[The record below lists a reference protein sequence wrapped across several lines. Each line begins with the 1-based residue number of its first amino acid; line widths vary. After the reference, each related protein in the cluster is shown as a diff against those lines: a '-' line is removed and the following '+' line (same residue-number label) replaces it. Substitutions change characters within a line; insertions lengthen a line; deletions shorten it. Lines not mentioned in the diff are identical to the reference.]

1 MDATRLNQELN
12 NFDAQVD
19 AFERNYDTQADG
31 KNGLQKGMDVVR
43 SWVNRGNDGNGHGD
57 DQFKNIANTQ
67 YAIEQIKA
75 GLQSGSLNTQ
85 QAEHQLD
92 QLRQSFA
99 GEAQRVDQAQQ
110 SNARMGQVVHGAGR
124 MVAVGAAGVAGTVA
138 GGGVNVATG
147 VAAAVAAGSAY
158 DALTVGAGQ
167 IDTKMGNGGS
177 SIAPELNTQQSLGG
191 LGANALAGQK
201 MDGKDVVRAATGTA
215 LDAVSGFGA
224 GQSIAAT
231 RTAVAA
237 THGSLQAAQ
246 AAAGASVKTGLQ
258 QSAATLAVQNT
269 GTALDPSLSAEQKR
283 DQIAAQTQD
292 MVKQAPTQI
301 AFGALSSALGMTVQP
316 SGKLQDAAAQLVM
329 DGLTNVGETSLNN
342 VWAGQSPALT
352 SEQWAQAGILSGSG
366 ALHNIAQRNP
376 PADAR
381 MPLGG
386 QAMTPERA
394 QQIVDAQ
401 QQRNQ
406 QAARALAAGRSIEM
420 SAQPFDPQNMP
431 TAFDESGRLKDP
443 YEFVDTLSPMLNA
456 VESDYGNCGDIASRV
471 GEILNS
477 RGELSNLE
485 RIDGNRVEGSGGQ
498 PISAASA
505 TAREIQQP
513 GMLDQKLEA
522 MREMMQGGDSFE
534 MVIFDAGP
542 DSIFAGATDHQFN
555 ITLNN
560 KKEVIGLD
568 IQQRY
573 VIEEA
578 ELKSTLQQV
587 RGAFE
592 VYPSHKSAADS

>member
-19 AFERNYDTQADG
+19 AFERNYETQADG

-258 QSAATLAVQNT
+258 QSAATLAVQKT

-301 AFGALSSALGMTVQP
+301 
-316 SGKLQDAAAQLVM
+316 VM

-352 SEQWAQAGILSGSG
+352 SEQWAQAGLLSGSG